1 MAESPAA
8 PDLDALAAVIATLQ
22 ERIERDG
29 ATIEADETRT
39 RMALVDPLLNAL
51 GWDTTDPAMVIPEYR
66 IGRGAGKADYA
77 LRKAMTQDGSPIIAF
92 IEAKRLNEPLENHR
106 AQMLTYSNMAGVK
119 YAALT
124 NGDRW
129 EVYEVFKEA
138 PLHERLLLEVSICR
152 EPAFDC
158 AVKLQPLRWPTLET
172 GTASLSTYCA
182 AVAPQGYR
190 G

>member
-1 MAESPAA
+1 MAETPAA
-8 PDLDALAAVIATLQ
+8 PDLAALAAVIATLQ
-22 ERIERDG
+22 QRIARDG

-51 GWDTTDPAMVIPEYR
+51 GWRTADPAMVIPEYR

-138 PLHERLLLEVSICR
+138 PLHERLLLETSIRR
-152 EPAFDC
+152 EPALDC
-158 AVKLQPLRWPTLET
+158 AVKLQPLRWPALET
-172 GTASLSTYCA
+172 GSAFSSESAQQLLE
-182 AVAPQGYR
+182 
-190 G
+190 